1 MLNKFLKSFIVLGFC
16 LIFCSFLKVNSYGV
30 DIDNFDSTIDFS
42 IDNVVNTVSLKE
54 IEENKELEKSDVCE
68 EKVAKPVKIEEKK
81 QIVWAK
87 EDAVTHEKYNIY
99 SEETVSV
106 KKHDKLQLTGECENG
121 WSELLIGEEVVY
133 IETEKLLFEN
143 PIKTEGLEQYK
154 SNEPII
160 VPEGMVFR
168 GASDEIKRMAI
179 RYWNLIPSNIRTSF
193 VNDGWEIVITS
204 ESLESL
210 FGYSFSIIG
219 LTTYGEERIYVEARE
234 NAIRRA
240 LCHEMGHYWDWKND
254 WLSDTD
260 EWKDI
265 FYDERYKFNEQ
276 YKADNHCVSSTV
288 EYFAEIFAQALMYPD
303 TAYSSAPRSCN
314 YIWN

>member
-1 MLNKFLKSFIVLGFC
+1 M
-16 LIFCSFLKVNSYGV
+16 
-30 DIDNFDSTIDFS
+30 
-42 IDNVVNTVSLKE
+42 
-54 IEENKELEKSDVCE
+54 
-68 EKVAKPVKIEEKK
+68 
-81 QIVWAK
+81 
-87 EDAVTHEKYNIY
+87 
-99 SEETVSV
+99 
-106 KKHDKLQLTGECENG
+106 
-121 WSELLIGEEVVY
+121 
-133 IETEKLLFEN
+133 FEN
-143 PIKTEGLEQYK
+143 PIKNEGLEQYRT
-154 SNEPII
+154 NEPII
-160 VPEGMVFR
+160 IPEVMVFK

-193 VNDGWEIVITS
+193 VNDGWEVVITS

-260 EWKDI
+260 EWNDI
-265 FYDERYKFNEQ
+265 FYDERYKFDEQ
-276 YKADNHCVSSTV
+276 YKADNHCVSSAI
-288 EYFAEIFAQALMYPD
+288 EYFAEIFAQSLMYPE

-314 YIWN
+314 YIWKN